1 VRLREGVKLKRT
13 ILYLD
18 DEVSCLSLF
27 REMFGDEYDVRTA
40 STPEEAHRMLA
51 ARLAD
56 VVISD
61 QTMPGTTG
69 KVFLAEVAASYPN
82 TYRVLLTGSITV
94 GVALREI
101 GTGVVQ
107 AFVTKPWSKE
117 EINRVLERGL
127 AEDHLW

>member
-1 VRLREGVKLKRT
+1 VKLRRT

-40 STPEEAHRMLA
+40 STPEEARRMLA
-51 ARLAD
+51 ARPANI
-56 VVISD
+56 VISD

-69 KVFLAEVAASYPN
+69 KVFLAEVAASHPT

-101 GTGVVQ
+101 SAGVVQ
-107 AFVTKPWSKE
+107 AFIAKPWSKE

-127 AEDHLW
+127 AEDQLW

>member
-1 VRLREGVKLKRT
+1 VKLKRT

-40 STPEEAHRMLA
+40 STLEEARRMLA
-51 ARLAD
+51 ARPAD

-69 KVFLAEVAASYPN
+69 KVFLAEVAAGYPA

-94 GVALREI
+94 VVALREI
-101 GTGVVQ
+101 GAGVVQ
-107 AFVTKPWSKE
+107 AFVAKPWSKE

-127 AEDHLW
+127 AEDQLW